1 MPIVYVVSET
11 KQHNISSALS
21 FGEVKVLLPPMA
33 QIAFSPA
40 PTVRR
45 ISRGLEKFNDDDY
58 LLLIGDPT
66 AIGSACA
73 VAAARNNGR
82 FKCLKWDKHEKRY
95 IPIAI
100 DLFQK
105 GEFDV
110 EEFNEYL

>member
-11 KQHNISSALS
+11 NQHNISSALS
-21 FGEVKVLLPPMA
+21 FGEIKVLLPPMA
-33 QIAFSPA
+33 QVAFSPA

-45 ISRGLEKFNDDDY
+45 ISRGLEKFNGDDY
-58 LLLIGDPT
+58 LLFIGDPN
-66 AIGSACA
+66 AIGIACA
-73 VAAARNNGR
+73 VAVARNNGR
-82 FKCLKWDKHEKRY
+82 FRCLKWDKHEKRY

-110 EEFNEYL
+110 EE

>member
-1 MPIVYVVSET
+1 MPTVYVVSET
-11 KQHNISSALS
+11 TQHNISSALS
-21 FGEVKVLLPPMA
+21 FGEVKTLLPPMA
-33 QIAFSPA
+33 QVAFSPA

-58 LLLIGDPT
+58 LLFIGDPT
-66 AIGSACA
+66 AIGIACA

-100 DLFQK
+100 DIFQN

-110 EEFNEYL
+110 EEFNEYI

>member
-11 KQHNISSALS
+11 IQHNISSALS
-21 FGEVKVLLPPMA
+21 FGEVRVLLPPMA
-33 QIAFSPA
+33 QVAFSPA

-45 ISRGLEKFNDDDY
+45 ILRGLEKFSDNDY
-58 LLLIGDPT
+58 LLCIGDPT
-66 AIGSACA
+66 AIGIACA

-82 FKCLKWDKHEKRY
+82 FKCLKWDRHEKRY
-95 IPIAI
+95 IPVAI